1 MLSIKELRDRAV
13 IRPIKQAVEDQL
25 LDLPGVTAVDIGQRR
40 VAGRGTGEQAIVVSV
55 RRKRP
60 AEQLA
65 SDARVPDDVLDIPV
79 DVIQEEPVLHHAHRF
94 PGAQADFPGARAGFP
109 EGQAGFAEPAA
120 PARRHPRQRQN
131 SQRGAEHDHCRE
143 IGEVVGGTGIA
154 PSRRIA
160 VVPPVVE
167 VAGEYR
173 RVGTLGAVVT
183 GHAPAAV
190 RMGLTTFDVAC
201 MDDAWSVGDRM
212 LEPGGGHVYAD
223 LTRAALSGRVDAAAV
238 TLGGELSHSC
248 AVAGIGLVTGQSAA
262 YPGEVVRKCGY
273 GTGISSGVVA
283 SADVTLQL
291 DHGDALG
298 VRVLREQLRVESTC
312 PSVPFAGYGD
322 AGAAVVNAE
331 GRVVGLHV
339 AGNRD
344 GTAGFACPIG
354 DVLAELDVELGLGS
368 SELSV

>member
-25 LDLPGVTAVDIGQRR
+25 LDLPGVTAVDIGERR

-60 AEQLA
+60 VEQLA
-65 SDARVPDDVLDIPV
+65 ADACVPHDVLDIPV

-94 PGAQADFPGARAGFP
+94 PGARVDLSRAQADFPGQQAGFP
-109 EGQAGFAEPAA
+109 G
-120 PARRHPRQRQN
+120 RQ
-131 SQRGAEHDHCRE
+131 AEHDHFRE

-262 YPGEVVRKCGY
+262 YSGEVVRKCGY
-273 GTGISSGVVA
+273 GTGLSSGVVA

-339 AGNRD
+339 AGNRA

-354 DVLAELDVELGLGS
+354 DVLAELDVELVVGP
-368 SELSV
+368 SEISV

>member
-40 VAGRGTGEQAIVVSV
+40 VAGRCTGEQAIVVSV

-60 AEQLA
+60 VEQLA
-65 SDARVPDDVLDIPV
+65 ADARVPGDVLDIPV

-94 PGAQADFPGARAGFP
+94 PGARAEFPREHAQD
-109 EGQAGFAEPAA
+109 GQ
-120 PARRHPRQRQN
+120 RRGR
-131 SQRGAEHDHCRE
+131 AEHEHCRKVGE
-143 IGEVVGGTGIA
+143 IVGGTGIA
-154 PSRRIA
+154 PSRRIS
-160 VVPPVVE
+160 VVPPAVE

-238 TLGGELSHSC
+238 TLGGELRHSC

-273 GTGISSGVVA
+273 GTGLSSGVVT

-312 PSVPFAGYGD
+312 PSVPFAGSGD
-322 AGAAVVNAE
+322 AGAVVVNAE

-344 GTAGFACPIG
+344 GTAGFACQIS
-354 DVLAELDVELGLGS
+354 DVLAELDVELGAEP
-368 SELSV
+368 SEISV

>member
-25 LDLPGVTAVDIGQRR
+25 LDLPGVTAVDIGERR

-60 AEQLA
+60 VEQLA
-65 SDARVPDDVLDIPV
+65 ADACVPGDVLDIPV
-79 DVIQEEPVLHHAHRF
+79 DVIQEEPVLHHAHCF
-94 PGAQADFPGARAGFP
+94 AGARAGFP
-109 EGQAGFAEPAA
+109 EERAGHGQ
-120 PARRHPRQRQN
+120 RHPRQRQN
-131 SQRGAEHDHCRE
+131 SEHGGGAEHDHCRE

-154 PSRRIA
+154 PSRHIS
-160 VVPPVVE
+160 VVPPAVE

-273 GTGISSGVVA
+273 GTGLSSGVVA

-312 PSVPFAGYGD
+312 PGVPFAGYGD
-322 AGAAVVNAE
+322 AGAAVVSAE

-354 DVLAELDVELGLGS
+354 AVLAELDVELGLES
-368 SELSV
+368 SGISV